1 MRKIFVPLALAF
13 ACSLLSGETVSKT
26 ATISQ
31 EGKAIGE
38 VQILTPIE
46 VLPGE
51 GGVTK
56 IKIKGVVNENY
67 QLQIQKNMKEAE
79 IYATFT
85 SEADANFKKGKKI
98 EDDYGEVWYEVEGVY
113 EISSDAVA
121 KDAEALYADA
131 KTNYEQIC
139 SACHRLHEPNSFTA
153 NQWPASM
160 QEMINANYVALEGD
174 DLNLIV
180 KYLQH
185 NAKKPE

>member
-1 MRKIFVPLALAF
+1 MRKIFISF
-13 ACSLLSGETVSKT
+13 ICACSLFGGEVISKT

-31 EGKAIGE
+31 DGKAIGE
-38 VQILTPIE
+38 AEILTPIE
-46 VLPGE
+46 VLSSE
-51 GGVTK
+51 GGVAK
-56 IKIKGVVNENY
+56 IKIKGVVSENY

-79 IYATFT
+79 IYAIFAN
-85 SEADANFKKGKKI
+85 EAEANFKKGKKL
-98 EDDYGEVWYEVEGVY
+98 EDDYGEIWYEAEGIY

-121 KDAEALYADA
+121 KDAKSLYAEA

-139 SACHRLHEPNSFTA
+139 SACHRLHEPKSFTA
-153 NQWPASM
+153 NQWPANL

-174 DLNLIV
+174 ELNLII

>member
-1 MRKIFVPLALAF
+1 M
-13 ACSLLSGETVSKT
+13 SKT

-46 VLPGE
+46 VLPGD

-56 IKIKGVVNENY
+56 IKIKGVVSENY

-121 KDAEALYADA
+121 KDAKALYADA

>member
-1 MRKIFVPLALAF
+1 MRKIFISFVC
-13 ACSLLSGETVSKT
+13 ACSLFGGEVISKT
-26 ATISQ
+26 TAISQ
-31 EGKAIGE
+31 DGKTIGE

-46 VLPGE
+46 VISNDGS
-51 GGVTK
+51 VAK
-56 IKIKGVVNENY
+56 IKIKGVVSENY

-79 IYATFT
+79 IYAIFT
-85 SEADANFKKGKKI
+85 NEAEANFKKGKKL
-98 EDDYGEVWYEVEGVY
+98 EDDYGEIWYEGIY

-121 KDAEALYADA
+121 KDAKALYAEA

-153 NQWPASM
+153 NQWPANL

>member
-1 MRKIFVPLALAF
+1 MRKIFISF
-13 ACSLLSGETVSKT
+13 ICACSLFGGEVISKT
-26 ATISQ
+26 TAISQ
-31 EGKAIGE
+31 DGKTIGE

-46 VLPGE
+46 VLPGD
-51 GGVTK
+51 GGVAK
-56 IKIKGVVNENY
+56 IKIKGVVSENY

-85 SEADANFKKGKKI
+85 NEAETNFKKGKKL
-98 EDDYGEVWYEVEGVY
+98 EDDYGEIWYEVEGIY
-113 EISSDAVA
+113 EVGSDAVA
-121 KDAEALYADA
+121 KDAKALYAEA

-153 NQWPASM
+153 NQWPANL

>member
-46 VLPGE
+46 VLPGD

-56 IKIKGVVNENY
+56 IKIKGVVSENY

-121 KDAEALYADA
+121 KDAKALYADA

>member
-56 IKIKGVVNENY
+56 IKIK
-67 QLQIQKNMKEAE
+67 
-79 IYATFT
+79 
-85 SEADANFKKGKKI
+85 
-98 EDDYGEVWYEVEGVY
+98 
-113 EISSDAVA
+113 
-121 KDAEALYADA
+121 
-131 KTNYEQIC
+131 
-139 SACHRLHEPNSFTA
+139 
-153 NQWPASM
+153 AS
-160 QEMINANYVALEGD
+160 
-174 DLNLIV
+174 
-180 KYLQH
+180 
-185 NAKKPE
+185 

>member
-31 EGKAIGE
+31 DGKAIGE
-38 VQILTPIE
+38 AEILTPIE
-46 VLPGE
+46 VISSE

-56 IKIKGVVNENY
+56 IKIKGVVSENY

-79 IYATFT
+79 IYAIFT
-85 SEADANFKKGKKI
+85 NEAEENFKKGKKL
-98 EDDYGEVWYEVEGVY
+98 EDDYGEIWYEAEGIY

-121 KDAEALYADA
+121 KDAKALYAEA

-139 SACHRLHEPNSFTA
+139 SACHRLHEPKSFTA
-153 NQWPASM
+153 NQWPANL

-174 DLNLIV
+174 ELNLII

>member
-67 QLQIQKNMKEAE
+67 RLQIQKNMKEAE

-85 SEADANFKKGKKI
+85 NEADANFKKSKKI

>member
-1 MRKIFVPLALAF
+1 MRKIFISF
-13 ACSLLSGETVSKT
+13 ICACSLFGSEVISKT

-31 EGKAIGE
+31 DGKAIGE
-38 VQILTPIE
+38 AEILTPIE
-46 VLPGE
+46 VISSD
-51 GGVTK
+51 GGVAK
-56 IKIKGVVNENY
+56 IKIKGVVSENY

-79 IYATFT
+79 IYAIFT
-85 SEADANFKKGKKI
+85 NEAEANFKKDKKL
-98 EDDYGEVWYEVEGVY
+98 EDDYGEIWYEAEGIY

-121 KDAEALYADA
+121 KDAKALYAEA

-139 SACHRLHEPNSFTA
+139 SACHRLHEPKSFTA
-153 NQWPASM
+153 NQWPANL

-174 DLNLIV
+174 ELNLII

>member
-13 ACSLLSGETVSKT
+13 ACSLLSGETASKT

-56 IKIKGVVNENY
+56 IKIKGVVSENY

-85 SEADANFKKGKKI
+85 SEAETNFKKGKKI

-121 KDAEALYADA
+121 KDAKALYADA

>member
-1 MRKIFVPLALAF
+1 MRKIFISF
-13 ACSLLSGETVSKT
+13 ICACSLFGGEVISKT

-31 EGKAIGE
+31 DGKAIGE
-38 VQILTPIE
+38 AEILTPIE
-46 VLPGE
+46 VISSE

-56 IKIKGVVNENY
+56 IKIKGVVSENY

-79 IYATFT
+79 IYAIFT
-85 SEADANFKKGKKI
+85 NEAEANFKKGKKL
-98 EDDYGEVWYEVEGVY
+98 EDDYGEIWYEAEGVY
-113 EISSDAVA
+113 EVSSDAVA
-121 KDAEALYADA
+121 KDAKALYAEA

-139 SACHRLHEPNSFTA
+139 SACHRLHEPKSFTA
-153 NQWPASM
+153 NQWPANL

-174 DLNLIV
+174 ELNLII

>member
-1 MRKIFVPLALAF
+1 
-13 ACSLLSGETVSKT
+13 
-26 ATISQ
+26 
-31 EGKAIGE
+31 
-38 VQILTPIE
+38 
-46 VLPGE
+46 
-51 GGVTK
+51 
-56 IKIKGVVNENY
+56 
-67 QLQIQKNMKEAE
+67 MKEAE

-85 SEADANFKKGKKI
+85 NEADANFKKGKKI

-174 DLNLIV
+174 DVNLIV

>member
-38 VQILTPIE
+38 IQILTPIE
-46 VLPGE
+46 VLSGE

-67 QLQIQKNMKEAE
+67 QFQIQKNMKEAE

-85 SEADANFKKGKKI
+85 NEADANFKKSKKI

>member
-1 MRKIFVPLALAF
+1 MRKIFISF
-13 ACSLLSGETVSKT
+13 ICACSLFGGEGISKT

-31 EGKAIGE
+31 DGKAIGE
-38 VQILTPIE
+38 AEILTPIE
-46 VLPGE
+46 VISSD

-56 IKIKGVVNENY
+56 IKIKGVVSENY

-79 IYATFT
+79 IYAIFT
-85 SEADANFKKGKKI
+85 NEAETNFKKGKKL
-98 EDDYGEVWYEVEGVY
+98 EDDYGEIWYEVEGIY
-113 EISSDAVA
+113 EVGSDAVA
-121 KDAEALYADA
+121 KDAKALYAEA

-139 SACHRLHEPNSFTA
+139 SACHRLHEPKSFTA
-153 NQWPASM
+153 NQWPANL

-174 DLNLIV
+174 ELNLII